1 MIPIYVGLR
10 RVVSPR
16 KSYHRNAEATVAMTD
31 ASPSARRARLRA
43 TPAGVGPACAAPAR
57 GGPERVWPTG
67 RAGCRRAYP
76 YAFLFASHARPAPGA
91 RKTHN
96 LPQATCRLS
105 PGLDNSTGNSTA
117 TRQATRQVARQLL
130 DRPRQNTPDSMRRRR
145 QVSSSTARQLDRP
158 HQNSTDLDRAEPIRT
173 SLLETHSFKV
183 KVDGDP
189 LVNYTTWWLDDG
201 FTSGGPFEFR
211 SRTIHVRFVRSCSF

>member
-1 MIPIYVGLR
+1 M
-10 RVVSPR
+10 
-16 KSYHRNAEATVAMTD
+16 NEF
-31 ASPSARRARLRA
+31 RRAARQKLFSCAVAVLFNFQSAAPDRHNSSLRA
-43 TPAGVGPACAAPAR
+43 CMVRFVVG
-57 GGPERVWPTG
+57 
-67 RAGCRRAYP
+67 GC
-76 YAFLFASHARPAPGA
+76 PAPRA
-91 RKTHN
+91 
-96 LPQATCRLS
+96 LS

-145 QVSSSTARQLDRP
+145 QVSTSSTARQLDRP

-173 SLLETHSFKV
+173 SLLEPHSFKV

-201 FTSGGPFEFR
+201 FTSGGPFVSR
-211 SRTIHVRFVRSCSF
+211 SVCSFVLFLN